1 MSWLANRRRGV
12 GRSLPYDA
20 EVEYL
25 ESVSGENQYID
36 TGIKASGNLVARIKV
51 FDYFEDGVLNR
62 GQWLF
67 GGRNAY
73 NQKSFGFFIDRATYT
88 VNFAYGNNT
97 LFYNSYQSY
106 QNQDEIYIDG
116 NGNISIGEITHSY
129 SMTNFVGGYNIYLF
143 CLNNG
148 GSIIGGPNKIGSV
161 YISNGVD
168 TIDFIPVRK
177 NGVGY
182 YYDKVSG
189 RLFGDV
195 RGIGFRYGTDK

>member
-1 MSWLANRRRGV
+1 MSWLVNRRRGV
-12 GRSLPYDA
+12 GKSLPYDA
-20 EVEYL
+20 EVKYL
-25 ESVSGENQYID
+25 ESENGKLQYID
-36 TGIKASGNLVARIKV
+36 TGFKASGNLVARIGV
-51 FDYFEDGVLNR
+51 IDYFGDDILNH

-73 NQKSFGFFIDRATYT
+73 NQKGFGVFIDRTSYKLR
-88 VNFAYGNNT
+88 FSYGNVTND
-97 LFYNSYQSY
+97 YNSYQSY

-116 NGNISIGEITHSY
+116 NGHISIGEITHSY
-129 SMTNFVGGYNIYLF
+129 SKTDFVSDYNVYLF

-148 GSIIGGPNKIGSV
+148 GSTVGGANKIGSV

-182 YYDKVSG
+182 YYDKLSG

-195 RGIGFRYGTDK
+195 RGIGFKYGPDK